1 LTVDTPQTI
10 DQVTHAWS
18 GAASERR
25 GTAFSSKKLG
35 QWLMASDIAVAIL
48 AGGASAHDL
57 LSYIGHTELLSMYF
71 VAIAGGTAIL
81 VLVFKMMGLYD
92 FSHVSQTTPP
102 LRRLILATAI
112 SMFALTAIS
121 FGLRLDFMDF
131 PYART
136 WLGVW
141 FSLTGV
147 GIIVARVAVRT
158 AIVSMSRSGRLRR
171 NVAIIGGGQQAARI
185 YEALA
190 GQSEPWN
197 HVVGVFDDRA
207 ERRNP
212 DAMPHPRS
220 GSIRNLIE
228 CVRMNMVDDIVVA
241 LPWSANSRLIELVTL
256 LDDLPVDIHLG
267 SDLAYFAFPSSNVGS
282 LSGVAVL
289 DVVQN
294 PLTGWRAILK
304 SIEDKVVSSVAL
316 VVLSP
321 LLLAVAMAVR
331 FTSPGPILFRQS
343 RYGFNNQ
350 IFHVLKFR
358 SMYHN
363 RPPETGTPQATK
375 NDPRI
380 TPVGRFIRRT
390 SLDELP
396 QLFNVLEGTMS
407 LVGPRPHAV
416 DHNELYGGV
425 IESYFARHRMKP
437 GITGWAQ
444 VNGLR
449 GETDTPEKMQARVK
463 FDLEYIAKWSLWLD
477 LKIILKTAM
486 IVLFQ
491 KSAY

>member
-1 LTVDTPQTI
+1 LTATPPQTI
-10 DQVTHAWS
+10 DRIAQSWN
-18 GAASERR
+18 GASAERR
-25 GTAFSSKKLG
+25 GTSFSSKKLG

-57 LSYIGHTELLSMYF
+57 LSYVGHPELLSMYF

-81 VLVFKMMGLYD
+81 VLVFKLMGLYE
-92 FSHVSQTTPP
+92 FTHIGQAAPP
-102 LRRLILATAI
+102 LRRLLMATAI

-131 PYART
+131 GYART

-141 FSLTGV
+141 FSLTGI
-147 GIIVARVAVRT
+147 GIVVARVAMRT
-158 AIVSMSRSGRLRR
+158 AIVSLSRSGRLRR
-171 NVAIIGGGQQAARI
+171 NVAIIGGGAQAARI
-185 YEALA
+185 YEALS
-190 GQSEPWN
+190 GPREPWN
-197 HVVGVFDDRA
+197 RVVGVFDDRT
-207 ERRNP
+207 ERR
-212 DAMPHPRS
+212 DADAVPYARS

-241 LPWSANSRLIELVTL
+241 LPWSANARLIDLVTL

-267 SDLAYFAFPSSNVGS
+267 SDLAYFAFPSSSVGS

-294 PLTGWRAILK
+294 PLTGWRAMLK
-304 SIEDKVVSSVAL
+304 GMEDKLVSTLAL

-321 LLLAVAMAVR
+321 LLIAVALAVR
-331 FTSPGPILFRQS
+331 FTSPGPILFRQP

-350 IFHVLKFR
+350 IFHVFKFR

-375 NDPRI
+375 NDPRV

-407 LVGPRPHAV
+407 LVGPRPHAI

-449 GETDTPEKMQARVK
+449 GETDTPEKMRARVK
-463 FDLEYIAKWSLWLD
+463 FDLQYIEKWSLWLD
-477 LKIILKTAM
+477 LKIIVKTAL

-491 KSAY
+491 NTAY